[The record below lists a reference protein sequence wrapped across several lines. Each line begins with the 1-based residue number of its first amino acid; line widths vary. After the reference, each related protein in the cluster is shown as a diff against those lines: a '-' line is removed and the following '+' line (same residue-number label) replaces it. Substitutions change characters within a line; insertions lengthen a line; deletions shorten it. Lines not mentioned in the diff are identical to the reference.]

1 MHPSLFSGNYYWIKK
16 ITYIYVSLFVFVCFY
31 VHIHVTEVYKTINF
45 KQDFITQAKPPFTV
59 QHSELNSTVLSCFL
73 NRLTLSHCSFS
84 INAVSTSPQI
94 IQSLQCLSKELIFL
108 SFWKKSLPLFF
119 FHCHMFFLFFTCF
132 HMWSMINKKGRKKE
146 NNRI

>member
-31 VHIHVTEVYKTINF
+31 VHIHVTEVYKTIDF

-84 INAVSTSPQI
+84 INAVSTSPKI

-108 SFWKKSLPLFF
+108 SFWKNLCLCSFFIATYSSCFSLVSICDL
-119 FHCHMFFLFFTCF
+119 
-132 HMWSMINKKGRKKE
+132 W
-146 NNRI
+146 